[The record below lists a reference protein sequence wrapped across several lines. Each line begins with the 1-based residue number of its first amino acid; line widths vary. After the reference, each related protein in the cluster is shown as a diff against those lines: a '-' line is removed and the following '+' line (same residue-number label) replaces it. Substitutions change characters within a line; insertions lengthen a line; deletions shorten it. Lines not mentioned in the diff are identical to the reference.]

1 MTMRAPEPFTPE
13 DIAALV
19 RAAVAAPSIHN
30 SQPWRF
36 GDHDDRIELYLDRRH
51 PLPVADPGDRE
62 RVISCGAALFNLRLA
77 MAHLGYEPVV
87 TPMPGPD
94 HLATVARGGRQPP
107 DASLERLFQAIHRR
121 RSYRRPFGP
130 QPVAQDVIDELMD
143 AAGVEEAS
151 LNRVTSPA
159 DQLAL
164 IDLSSA
170 AANWLLTDPA
180 YRSELAHWT
189 RHGSPAADGVQLSA
203 LGDSQYPV
211 NGLPWVLAADPDVAT
226 AELRAHVLFVL
237 NTASDTREAWL
248 RAGQALQRVLLTAT
262 ARGLVASLF
271 TQVAEVDATRRMLA
285 HHLRLPGLPQ
295 AVLRI
300 GHPASGDVPS
310 SARRHLDS
318 AFVPDSGETR

>member
-1 MTMRAPEPFTPE
+1 MRASEPFAPE
-13 DIAALV
+13 DVAALI

-36 GDHDDRIELYLDRRH
+36 GDHDDRIELYLDRRRR
-51 PLPVADPGDRE
+51 LPVTDPGDRE

-87 TPMPGPD
+87 TLLPGPD
-94 HLATVARGGRQPP
+94 HLATVARGERQPAN
-107 DASLERLFQAIHRR
+107 ASLEQLFQAIHRR

-130 QPVAQDVIDELMD
+130 QAVARDVIDELVD

-151 LNRVTSPA
+151 LDGVTTPA
-159 DQLAL
+159 GQLAL

-170 AANWLLTDPA
+170 AASWLLTNPA

-189 RHGSPAADGVQLSA
+189 RYGSPAADGVQLSA
-203 LGDSQYPV
+203 LGGSQYPV
-211 NGLPWVLAADPDVAT
+211 NGLPWALAADPDVAI
-226 AELRAHVLFVL
+226 AELRAHVLLVL
-237 NTASDTREAWL
+237 GTSSDTPEAWL
-248 RAGQALQRVLLTAT
+248 QAGQALQRVLLTAT

-285 HHLRLPGLPQ
+285 HHLRLTGLPQ

-300 GHPASGDVPS
+300 GYPAGGDVPS
-310 SARRHLDS
+310 SARRRLDA
-318 AFVPDSGETR
+318 AFLPDSGGTR